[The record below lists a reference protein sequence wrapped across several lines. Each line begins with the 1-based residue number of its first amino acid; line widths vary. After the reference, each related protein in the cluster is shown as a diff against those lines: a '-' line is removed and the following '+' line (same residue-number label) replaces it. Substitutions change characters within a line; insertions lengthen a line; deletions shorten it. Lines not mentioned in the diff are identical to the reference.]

1 MSDRYKAFEEQ
12 DTGRGILSGALE
24 FLLVLSITCMLGFGV
39 YVILAADLEESQVSA
54 PEVLQTV

>member
-1 MSDRYKAFEEQ
+1 MSDRDKVLKGQES
-12 DTGRGILSGALE
+12 DRGIVSGALE

-39 YVILAADLEESQVSA
+39 YVILAADLEESQVSV